1 MTAGLEAAPLQM
13 RDLTFNKVYIEPNP
27 AFEADARDS
36 ASEFDWQD
44 VDIRVWVGL
53 GADEDDTEAEDA
65 PAGYFVHV
73 ELTLL
78 EAPEEG
84 QPAPYQLSVDA
95 YAWFSVSPAVP
106 PEKRQDIVSV
116 NGASLILGAI
126 REQVANITARSRFG
140 MLTLPT
146 LRFTPE
152 ANNSTD

>member
-1 MTAGLEAAPLQM
+1 MAAGLEAAPLQM

-27 AFEADARDS
+27 AFEADAQS
-36 ASEFDWQD
+36 TASEFDWQD
-44 VDIRVWVGL
+44 VDIQVSVGL
-53 GADEDDTEAEDA
+53 GAERDTETEDA

-73 ELTLL
+73 ELTL
-78 EAPEEG
+78 PETPQEG
-84 QPAPYQLSVDA
+84 KPAPYQVSVDA

-106 PEKRQDIVSV
+106 PEKRQDVVSV

-140 MLTLPT
+140 MLALPT
-146 LRFTPE
+146 LRFIPE